1 MKIIFIFLLVMVSC
15 PIFSQEYKYT
25 LTLPDAIEEEVIK
38 KLSKTIYEIFD
49 QSAEFEQLS
58 SQFIIL
64 SEVDITEAI
73 FLQKMEDNGFKR
85 LLFTKQEIISTIN
98 Q

>member
-1 MKIIFIFLLVMVSC
+1 MVSC

>member
-1 MKIIFIFLLVMVSC
+1 MKIIFTFLLVLASALL
-15 PIFSQEYKYT
+15 FSQEYKYT
-25 LTLPDAIEEEVIK
+25 LTIPDDMEEEVIK

-58 SQFIIL
+58 SKFIML
-64 SEVDITEAI
+64 TDVDITEDI
-73 FLQKMEDNGFKR
+73 FLQKMENHGFKR
-85 LLFTKQEIISTIN
+85 LMFTKQEIISTIN